1 MKIEINLDFTK
12 ISDLFKN
19 ATKSKENIIVS
30 LSTILVLIGFYRIFF
45 L

>member
-12 ISDLFKN
+12 ISDLFKK
-19 ATKSKENIIVS
+19 ATGSKENIIVT
-30 LSTILVLIGFYRIFF
+30 LSSILVIIGCYRIFF